1 MITFEAVVTV
11 LSLAML
17 ELGRDRALL
26 LQLGDRLAV
35 GRVLVRVDHPR
46 DPVPAALQGGRKE
59 ALGGLGV
66 APVGE
71 EAVERRATFVDRAVE
86 ILPAPLDPLRFSPF
100 AVLAERTRMES
111 GTGDEAEA
119 ANRSPDEGR
128 RQDKL
133 LRRGGA

>member
-1 MITFEAVVTV
+1 MCDGQATRSERR
-11 LSLAML
+11 
-17 ELGRDRALL
+17 GK
-26 LQLGDRLAV
+26 V
-35 GRVLVRVDHPR
+35 GVDHPR

-86 ILPAPLDPLRFSPF
+86 ILPAPLDPPRFSPF
-100 AVLAERTRMES
+100 AVLARAVESARAWSQER
-111 GTGDEAEA
+111 GTKRKLQTVA
-119 ANRSPDEGR
+119 PDEGR